1 MCLAETGVAVDEER
15 VIGLAWVFRDG
26 YRGGVGKLVGAAD
39 DEIIKGVAV
48 HLWKRVFGL
57 LLKLK
62 VVHLVSG
69 EDEQVKVTREDIGQ
83 HGLDALAEAAV
94 YDISLKL
101 SRRVQ
106 HESAVLNI
114 DRGAVRE
121 PGVYRGRRE
130 LI

>member
-1 MCLAETGVAVDEER
+1 MGLAEAGVSVDEER
-15 VIGLAWVFRDG
+15 VIGLAGVFRDG

-48 HLWKRVFGL
+48 HLGKRVFGL

-62 VVHLVSG
+62 VVYLISC
-69 EDEQVKVTREDIGQ
+69 EDEQVKVTREEIGQ
-83 HGLDALAEAAV
+83 HSLDALAESAV
-94 YDISLKL
+94 YDVSLKL
-101 SRRVQ
+101 RRRMQ
-106 HESAVLNI
+106 HEPAILNI

-121 PGVYRGRRE
+121 PSVYRGRRE